1 VNDERDDGAFEDTMA
16 TDHKAHGRLY
26 SVPELKARGWTDT
39 AIKRF
44 LPGEP
49 DGTRDNPRYPNAGAA
64 MKLWMRSRVHR
75 VERTKGFLA
84 WREGVARRKQATQ
97 KAVATRVDNMV
108 RQMEEAEITIV
119 RGRVRDEIYRLAL
132 STHGGN
138 YHGEPGPFVWSNRT
152 ARNCIRHNL
161 TNYESLWRL
170 CNRGTTGELA
180 YDILRDRVDELID
193 EAYSEYASDEP
204 E

>member
-1 VNDERDDGAFEDTMA
+1 MA
-16 TDHKAHGRLY
+16 TDHKAGGTLY

-44 LPGEP
+44 LPDKP
-49 DGTRDNPRYPNAGAA
+49 DDTRANPKYPKAGAP
-64 MKLWMRSRVHR
+64 MKFWLQSRVHR
-75 VERTKGFLA
+75 VERTKVFLA

-97 KAVATRVDNMV
+97 KAVARRVDNMV
-108 RQMEEAEITIV
+108 RRMEEAEITIV
-119 RGRVRDEIYRLAL
+119 RGRTRDEIYKLAL

-138 YHGEPGPFVWSNRT
+138 YQGEPGPFVWSNRT

-161 TNYESLWRL
+161 TNYESLWHL
-170 CNRGTTGELA
+170 CNRGQTGQLA
-180 YDILRDRVDELID
+180 YDILRDRVHALID
-193 EAYSEYASDEP
+193 DAYPEYGSDDP

>member
-1 VNDERDDGAFEDTMA
+1 MA
-16 TDHKAHGRLY
+16 TDQKAHGTLY
-26 SVPELKARGWTDT
+26 SVPELKVRGWTDT

-44 LPGEP
+44 LPDEP
-49 DGTRDNPRYPNAGAA
+49 DDTRDNPKYPNAGAP
-64 MKLWMRSRVHR
+64 MKLWLRSRVHR

-84 WREGVARRKQATQ
+84 WREGVARRKQAAQ
-97 KAVATRVDNMV
+97 KAVATRENNMV

-119 RGRVRDEIYRLAL
+119 RGRTRDEIYKLAL
-132 STHGGN
+132 TTRGGN
-138 YHGEPGPFVWSNRT
+138 YQGEPGPFVWSNRT

-170 CNRGTTGELA
+170 CNRGKTGELA
-180 YDILRDRVDELID
+180 YDILRDRVDALID
-193 EAYSEYASDEP
+193 EVYPEYASDDP